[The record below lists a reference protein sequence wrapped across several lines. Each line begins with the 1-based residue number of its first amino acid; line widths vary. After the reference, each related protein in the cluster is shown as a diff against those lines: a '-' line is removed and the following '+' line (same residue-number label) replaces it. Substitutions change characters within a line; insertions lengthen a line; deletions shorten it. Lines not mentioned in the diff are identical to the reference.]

1 MDIKEA
7 IKLVG
12 KELYE
17 MPYEDFHS
25 ELKKHEDG
33 DIARAL
39 LQIEDFGDWLKTTK
53 KQK

>member
-1 MDIKEA
+1 MKLKEA
-7 IKLVG
+7 IKIVG

-17 MPYEDFHS
+17 MPYEDFLR

-39 LQIEDFGDWLKTTK
+39 LHIQDFGEWLKNK
-53 KQK
+53 E